1 MKDAFQEINDS
12 LLHIEREMKYLNE
25 YQVVIGFFGD
35 EDSQLLEIVRANE
48 YGADIVPK

>member
-25 YQVVIGFFGD
+25 YQVVIGFFGV
-35 EDSQLLEIVRANE
+35 EDSQLLEIVRAKE
-48 YGADIVPK
+48 